1 MGSRSNRPAPSAA
14 RLALG
19 ERERGLSAP
28 GDGSEQPRMGRPK
41 RLMPEDHLER
51 AMAATTPKARAG
63 WARRGLA
70 HRGPLDRTTQTLLL
84 RQLYLAHFAERS
96 FERAYD
102 IAAQALAL
110 GVLPDV
116 IHQDAARAKQ
126 AAGDIDQA
134 VGHLRLAARLGPPS
148 RRAFHLWTLGAL
160 LFLAGRHTEAISAL
174 ARAAR
179 WGTTDKPL
187 YEGHLAAAKLE
198 AGMKVRNLG
207 GIIERLAHCPAGQG
221 YGRLVLGLLARHA
234 GRWEDARSYLE
245 AFVART
251 ERGQPTAAI
260 ALEGEIG
267 LARRTLVRVA
277 AR

>member
-1 MGSRSNRPAPSAA
+1 VGSRSNRPAPSAA
-14 RLALG
+14 RVAVG
-19 ERERGLSAP
+19 EREVSASGEGL
-28 GDGSEQPRMGRPK
+28 EQQRMGRPK

-96 FERAYD
+96 FEQAYD
-102 IAAQALAL
+102 IATQALAL

-126 AAGDIDQA
+126 ATGDIDQA

-148 RRAFHLWTLGAL
+148 RRAFHLWTLGAV
-160 LFLAGRHTEAISAL
+160 LFLAGRHAEAISAL
-174 ARAAR
+174 GRAAR

-187 YEGHLAAAKLE
+187 YEGHLAAAKLD
-198 AGMKVRNLG
+198 AGMKVRNVG
-207 GIIERLAHCPAGQG
+207 GIIDRLARCPAGQG
-221 YGRLVLGLLARHA
+221 YGRLVLGLLAQHA
-234 GRWEDARSYLE
+234 ERWDDARSYLE
-245 AFVART
+245 SFVARA

-260 ALEGEIG
+260 ALEGEIA
-267 LARRTLVRVA
+267 LARRRLARIA